1 MVHVCSTLN
10 AFPNQGEVPGGGR
23 KNQGIIPMEQWFLS
37 WHLKNESSLS
47 RYSDLHAISKE
58 SPVDFHQ
65 KSGRGLGI
73 ISSDTHF

>member
-37 WHLKNESSLS
+37 WHLKM
-47 RYSDLHAISKE
+47 RVA
-58 SPVDFHQ
+58 
-65 KSGRGLGI
+65 
-73 ISSDTHF
+73 